1 MVGSTMSVS
10 LIHEKPEHPMVHQ
23 PEVAQ
28 YSQVIL
34 SDSLCCW
41 SNKA

>member
-1 MVGSTMSVS
+1 MVGSTVSMS